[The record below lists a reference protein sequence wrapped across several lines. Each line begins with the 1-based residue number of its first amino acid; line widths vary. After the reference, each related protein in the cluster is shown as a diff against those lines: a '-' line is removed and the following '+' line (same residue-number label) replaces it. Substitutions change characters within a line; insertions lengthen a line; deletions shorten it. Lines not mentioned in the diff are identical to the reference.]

1 MRTRFAERMSCP
13 IVRNAYWKGVLFY
26 MLDFDLDKMLF
37 TIPAENHSEEEIRRT
52 LEEHPEVRFVSLVGI
67 DIGGHD
73 TDEKIPAGLFI
84 KDMKKFLS
92 SGVQTDG
99 SSVVLPKIAELNN
112 AKVDIIPDLDVN
124 WYVDHNFKHLDRETG
139 LPVGTLRIPSFLIH
153 NDVAEVGARVILR
166 DAIVNFK
173 RDLLDIIK
181 ANPYILEHLP
191 IDSAEE
197 IEKIEITAAT
207 ELEFWVKTPDDET
220 DREQLSTAQIL
231 KEQYWKRTI
240 GPVRTALEEVMLLL
254 DRYGL
259 EMEMGH
265 KEVGGVKAKLGNSG
279 NYDHVMEQL
288 EIDWKFSTA
297 IQAADNENHIKYVV
311 RDIFRL
317 YGLEVTFMAKPIE
330 GVAGSGEHT
339 HMGLAAKL
347 KDGRRVNLF
356 AAKNMR
362 KDFLSPIG
370 FGALMGILK
379 NYDVVNP
386 FVSATND
393 AFNRLQ
399 PGYEAPVCVVTSLGH
414 GVELPSRNRTVLVGL
429 VRDVENPLATRFE
442 LRAPN
447 PKSNTYLVLA
457 ASYMAML
464 DGIKAA
470 LEAGKTPKELE
481 ISISKAFEQEDF
493 YLEKDRLYRSEL
505 DVFEEYTSQ
514 ERDILFGRAP
524 RTVWENI
531 CAFDDHAEKLKI
543 FQRDDVMTP
552 ITLASYKEAI
562 VAQWATELHNRIVPN
577 TMDLVRH
584 CVKCHDDSDCVDYDV
599 VYWEKINEIRNFLG
613 RDRLNEQ
620 CLLTRI
626 VRALDSRDYDTA
638 SALQVEMQAK
648 VKELTDLY
656 IIYKKNLF

>member
-1 MRTRFAERMSCP
+1 
-13 IVRNAYWKGVLFY
+13 

-37 TIPAENHSEEEIRRT
+37 TIPAEHHSKEEIRGI
-52 LEEHPEVRFVSLVGI
+52 LKKHPEVRFVSLVGI

-73 TDEKIPAGLFI
+73 TDEKIPAGLFLEDI
-84 KDMKKFLS
+84 DKFLS
-92 SGVQTDG
+92 VGVQTDG

-112 AKVDIIPDLDVN
+112 AKVDIIPDTEVN
-124 WYVDHNFKHLDRETG
+124 WYVDHNFKHIDRETG

-173 RDLLDIIK
+173 RDLLEIIK
-181 ANPYILEHLP
+181 KNPYVLEHLP
-191 IDSAEE
+191 IDSVDD

-240 GPVRTALEEVMLLL
+240 GPVRTALEETMLLL

-259 EMEMGH
+259 QMEMGH

-297 IQAADNENHIKYVV
+297 IQAADNENHIKYIV

-317 YGLEVTFMAKPIE
+317 YGLDVTFMAKPIE

-347 KDGRRVNLF
+347 KDGRHVNLF
-356 AAKNMR
+356 AAKDMR
-362 KDFLSPIG
+362 EDFLSPIG

-393 AFNRLQ
+393 AFNRLK

-470 LEAGKTPKELE
+470 LEARKTSKELE
-481 ISISKAFEQEDF
+481 ASISKDFEQEDF
-493 YLEKDRLYRSEL
+493 YLERDRLYRSEL

-514 ERDILFGRAP
+514 ERDVLFGRAP

-531 CAFDDHAEKLKI
+531 CAFDDHVEKLEI
-543 FQRDDVMTP
+543 FQRDNVMTP

-562 VAQWATELHNRIVPN
+562 VGQWATELHNRIVPN
-577 TMDLVRH
+577 TMDLVRN

-613 RDRLNEQ
+613 KDRLNEQ

-626 VRALDSRDYDTA
+626 VRALDSKDYDTA
-638 SALQVEMQAK
+638 SRLQVEMQGK

>member
-1 MRTRFAERMSCP
+1 
-13 IVRNAYWKGVLFY
+13 

-37 TIPAENHSEEEIRRT
+37 TIPAEHHSKEEIRDI
-52 LEEHPEVRFVSLVGI
+52 LKKHPEVRFVSLVGI

-73 TDEKIPAGLFI
+73 TDEKIPAGLFLEDI
-84 KDMKKFLS
+84 DKFLS
-92 SGVQTDG
+92 VGVQTDG

-112 AKVDIIPDLDVN
+112 AKVDIIPDTEVN
-124 WYVDHNFKHLDRETG
+124 WYVDHNFKHIDRETG

-173 RDLLDIIK
+173 RDLLEIIK
-181 ANPYILEHLP
+181 KNPYVLEHLP
-191 IDSAEE
+191 IDSVDD

-240 GPVRTALEEVMLLL
+240 GPVRTALEETMLLL

-259 EMEMGH
+259 QMEMGH

-297 IQAADNENHIKYVV
+297 IQAADNENHIKYIV

-317 YGLEVTFMAKPIE
+317 YGLDVTFMAKPME

-347 KDGRRVNLF
+347 KDGRHVNLF
-356 AAKNMR
+356 AAKDMR
-362 KDFLSPIG
+362 EDFLSPIG
-370 FGALMGILK
+370 FGALMGLLK

-393 AFNRLQ
+393 AFNRLK

-470 LEAGKTPKELE
+470 LEARKTSKELE
-481 ISISKAFEQEDF
+481 ASISKDFEQEDF
-493 YLEKDRLYRSEL
+493 YLERDRLYRSEL

-514 ERDILFGRAP
+514 ERDVLFGRAP

-531 CAFDDHAEKLKI
+531 CAFDDHAEKLEI
-543 FQRDDVMTP
+543 FQRDNVMTP

-562 VAQWATELHNRIVPN
+562 VGQWATELHNRIVPN
-577 TMDLVRH
+577 TMDLVRN

-613 RDRLNEQ
+613 KDRLNEQ

-626 VRALDSRDYDTA
+626 VRALDSKDYDTA
-638 SALQVEMQAK
+638 SRLQVEMQGK